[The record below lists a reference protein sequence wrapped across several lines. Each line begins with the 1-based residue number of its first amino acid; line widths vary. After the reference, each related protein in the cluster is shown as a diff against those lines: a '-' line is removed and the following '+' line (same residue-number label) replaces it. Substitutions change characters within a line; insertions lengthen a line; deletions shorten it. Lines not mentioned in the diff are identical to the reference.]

1 MEKYV
6 IRGGK
11 PLVGDVNIGGA
22 KNAAVAI
29 LPATILAG
37 GKCLIENL
45 PCISDVMASLQ
56 ILSELGASIRMV
68 SRSTYEI
75 DTSHLDS
82 TEVSNELSR
91 QMRASYYF
99 LGALLGRF
107 GSGQVAMPGGCNL
120 GPRPI
125 DQHLKAFTAFGAEDS
140 VEYGQI
146 HVRSEHLVGG
156 HVFFDT
162 VSVGAT
168 MNAMLAAVL
177 AEGTTILENVAREP
191 HIVDLANFLNMMG
204 ADVHGAGTD
213 VIKIHGVKE
222 MHGCNYSIIPD
233 QIEAGSYMVAAA
245 ITKGDI
251 TLHNVIPKHMEP
263 ITAKLRAA
271 GCEVEEFDDALRIT
285 RTGELKPLKLKTMPH
300 PGFPTDMQPLMT
312 ALLTL
317 AKGTSIVTEGIWEN
331 RFRYV
336 DELIHMGANI
346 QVDGQVAV
354 IEGVKELHPAPLR
367 ATDLRAGAAMV
378 MAALAANGV
387 SEVDETIHIER
398 GYENIVEKLQALG
411 ADIRR
416 VEIPANA
423 VSRAIKKDSWAA
435 DRAAQ
440 FLWKALGQTNGIFY
454 HPVFWLLRQLRADPQ
469 RGQVS
474 ADRHGQE
481 LPHDSDRAENPGS
494 GGQRLRRHPR
504 HARALRPRLGTGYL
518 FEKAPRPAVRMCRY
532 AGYAGLPRHDSARGG
547 GNPCGRSDAG
557 NRQLHGDELSHQP

>member
-1 MEKYV
+1 MDKFV
-6 IRGGK
+6 IHGGHR
-11 PLVGDVNIGGA
+11 LTGEIEVSGA
-22 KNAAVAI
+22 KNAAVALIPAVLLCDEPCI
-29 LPATILAG
+29 L
-37 GKCLIENL
+37 ENV
-45 PCISDVMASLQ
+45 PDISDVSISLRIMSEMGAQ
-56 ILSELGASIRMV
+56 VEYLSKTTVRISAMGLTNYCV
-68 SRSTYEI
+68 PYE
-75 DTSHLDS
+75 SA
-82 TEVSNELSR
+82 R
-91 QMRASYYF
+91 RMRASYYF

-107 GSGQVAMPGGCNL
+107 GAGQVAMPGGCNL

-146 HVRSEHLVGG
+146 HVKADHLVGG

-213 VIKIHGVKE
+213 VIKIHGVKK

-245 ITKGDI
+245 ITKGDV
-251 TLHNVIPKHMEP
+251 TLHNVIPKHLEP

-271 GCEVEEFDDALRIT
+271 GCTIQEYDDALRIT
-285 RTGELKPLKLKTMPH
+285 RTGPLHPLKVKTMPH

-317 AKGTSIVTEGIWEN
+317 ADGTSIVTEGIWEN

-354 IEGVKELHPAPLR
+354 IEGIKELRPAPLR

-378 MAALAANGV
+378 VAALAANGV
-387 SEVDETIHIER
+387 SEIDETIHIER
-398 GYENIVEKLQALG
+398 GYENIVEKLQLLG

-416 VEIPANA
+416 VEIPASSI
-423 VSRAIKKDSWAA
+423 SRA
-435 DRAAQ
+435 
-440 FLWKALGQTNGIFY
+440 
-454 HPVFWLLRQLRADPQ
+454 
-469 RGQVS
+469 
-474 ADRHGQE
+474 
-481 LPHDSDRAENPGS
+481 
-494 GGQRLRRHPR
+494 
-504 HARALRPRLGTGYL
+504 
-518 FEKAPRPAVRMCRY
+518 M
-532 AGYAGLPRHDSARGG
+532 
-547 GNPCGRSDAG
+547 
-557 NRQLHGDELSHQP
+557 

>member
-6 IRGGK
+6 IHGGK
-11 PLVGDVNIGGA
+11 PLSGEVVIGGA

-56 ILSELGASIRMV
+56 RLSELGAGIRMV
-68 SRSTYEI
+68 TRNIYEI
-75 DTSHLDS
+75 DTTNINS

-146 HVRSEHLVGG
+146 RVKADHLVGS

-168 MNAMLAAVL
+168 MNAMLAA
-177 AEGTTILENVAREP
+177 ATAQGTTVLENVAREP

-204 ADVHGAGTD
+204 ADIHGAGTD
-213 VIKIHGVKE
+213 VIKIHGVKQL
-222 MHGCNYSIIPD
+222 HGCNYSIIPD

-245 ITKGDI
+245 ITKGDV
-251 TLHNVIPKHMEP
+251 TLRNVTPKHLEP

-271 GCEVEEFDDALRIT
+271 GCEIEEFDDALRIR
-285 RTGELKPLKLKTMPH
+285 RTGDLHPLKIKTMPH

-312 ALLTL
+312 TLLTL
-317 AKGTSIVTEGIWEN
+317 ADGTSIVTEGIWEN

-336 DELIHMGANI
+336 DELLRMGANI

-354 IEGVKELHPAPLR
+354 IEGVKKLRPAPLR
-367 ATDLRAGAAMV
+367 ATDLRAGAAMI
-378 MAALAANGV
+378 MAALSADGI

-398 GYENIVEKLQALG
+398 GYENIVEKLQLLG

-416 VEIPANA
+416 VETPCNA
-423 VSRAIKKDSWAA
+423 ITRAI
-435 DRAAQ
+435 
-440 FLWKALGQTNGIFY
+440 
-454 HPVFWLLRQLRADPQ
+454 
-469 RGQVS
+469 
-474 ADRHGQE
+474 
-481 LPHDSDRAENPGS
+481 
-494 GGQRLRRHPR
+494 
-504 HARALRPRLGTGYL
+504 
-518 FEKAPRPAVRMCRY
+518 
-532 AGYAGLPRHDSARGG
+532 
-547 GNPCGRSDAG
+547 
-557 NRQLHGDELSHQP
+557 